1 MVKNKEK
8 ELFDYHIY
16 PPYIDAYINSFWDKE
31 FLTLNEIKQLM
42 KQHAL
47 EWGYEVIGRCTLEGK
62 ELPKFN
68 DKIVLCCGSLYQ
80 PNNVGNGNSYLIVVN
95 NFSDNWYSD
104 LEFIEGDIQNEWNV
118 T

>member
-1 MVKNKEK
+1 MEKNKEK
-8 ELFDYHIY
+8 EVFNYHIY

-31 FLTLNEIKQLM
+31 YLTLNEIKQLM

-47 EWGYEVIGRCTLEGK
+47 EWGHEVIGRCTLEGK

-80 PNNVGNGNSYLIVVN
+80 PNNDENINSYLIVVN

-104 LEFIEGDIQNEWNV
+104 LEFIEGDIQDGWNV